1 MARKESGSDLTRM
14 ELLLLAYGVRSL
26 RKRLSGAP
34 KEKPQWAVIHDVWDG
49 KQGCLSSPIYA
60 GDGLFLWAQI

>member
-1 MARKESGSDLTRM
+1 MARKESGRDLTRM

-34 KEKPQWAVIHDVWDG
+34 KEKPQ
-49 KQGCLSSPIYA
+49 
-60 GDGLFLWAQI
+60 